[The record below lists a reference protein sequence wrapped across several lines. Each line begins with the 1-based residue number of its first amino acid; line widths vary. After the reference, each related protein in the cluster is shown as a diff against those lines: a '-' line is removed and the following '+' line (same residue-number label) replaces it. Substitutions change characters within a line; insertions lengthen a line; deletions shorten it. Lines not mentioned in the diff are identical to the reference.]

1 MIVVENGMCS
11 MPICKFGKKFF
22 SWDFMCILEDLESDY
37 FGKLEPKLSIIRNLN
52 DQVLFIN
59 QGNQPVFEDMPDSD
73 CSGIVNIHL

>member
-1 MIVVENGMCS
+1 
-11 MPICKFGKKFF
+11 
-22 SWDFMCILEDLESDY
+22 MCILEDLESDY
-37 FGKLEPKLSIIRNLN
+37 YGKLEPKLSIIRNLN